1 MRINKEQVQEN
12 MKDSECV
19 LINVLSK
26 SEYKKMHIKGSESFP
41 LTDDHS
47 AFTKEVGD
55 KFGKKKN
62 LIVYGERFGILDGFE
77 AAKALTKDG
86 FKVENYSGGLQEWF
100 RAGLPV
106 EGTEVNTSQV

>member
-1 MRINKEQVQEN
+1 MDLWSLPPFVDRILKGISRMRINKEQVQEN

-55 KFGKKKN
+55 KFGK
-62 LIVYGERFGILDGFE
+62 R
-77 AAKALTKDG
+77 
-86 FKVENYSGGLQEWF
+86 
-100 RAGLPV
+100 R
-106 EGTEVNTSQV
+106 TSSFTASASASWMGSRPRRP